1 MRSAGLCASS
11 RARSASPFSFSARTI
26 ATVSSDARADP
37 DRGAPTAPPVPVG
50 RFLQIFSAVM
60 LPMFLAAADQTLLAT
75 ATPSIAAELG
85 GLRDTTWISVGYL
98 IAMTATVP
106 LYGRLGDRYGRR
118 DTLLAALAVFS
129 IGSLACGLAASLG
142 MLVAA
147 RVLQGLGG
155 GGLMVMAQS
164 LIGELVPPRERARFQ
179 AYFATVFTLAN
190 VGGPLIGGLI
200 VQHTGWRWLFLVNL
214 PLCLIACWR
223 LLRLPRGIGNPQ
235 AGVAD
240 PFGALGFAAAVTV
253 SLMWASFAGYRFAWA
268 SGSSLA
274 LMAASGL
281 LWVVLIRRDMQ
292 RPNPFLPIELLRDRS
307 MRYLCLTV
315 VAFASCLFAL
325 IFFLP
330 ILMQIGHGADART
343 AGALLLPLTLGI
355 VTGSTV
361 TGRIVNRTGRPAV
374 MPIVGLSISCAALIG
389 MSTLA
394 THSGLIGALGALCG
408 FGFGSVMP
416 TAQIVSQTLAG
427 RDRLG
432 AAASAVSLARY
443 TGAALGTAIFGA
455 LVFAIAPDITGRTA
469 PNDLA
474 AAVSASELSRAI
486 RIGFGALATV
496 AALGAWFASRVRR
509 INL

>member
-1 MRSAGLCASS
+1 MSS
-11 RARSASPFSFSARTI
+11 DVPASPEPA
-26 ATVSSDARADP
+26 
-37 DRGAPTAPPVPVG
+37 APTVPPVSMG
-50 RFLQIFSAVM
+50 RFIQIFSAVM
-60 LPMFLAAADQTLLAT
+60 LPMFLAAADQTLTAT

-118 DTLLAALAVFS
+118 DTLLTALAVFS
-129 IGSLACGLAASLG
+129 AGSLACGVAASLG

-200 VQHTGWRWLFLVNL
+200 VHHTGWRWLFLVNV

-223 LLRLPRGIGNPQ
+223 LLRLPRGSGNPQ
-235 AGVAD
+235 VMLAD
-240 PFGALGFAAAVTV
+240 PFGALTFAAAVTL
-253 SLMWASFAGYRFAWA
+253 SLIWTSFAGYRFGWTSYA
-268 SGSSLA
+268 SLSLA
-274 LMAASGL
+274 AASVV
-281 LWVVLIRRDMQ
+281 LWVVLLRRDI
-292 RPNPFLPIELLRDRS
+292 RGPNPFLPIELLRDRS
-307 MRYLCLTV
+307 MRYLCLTI

-330 ILMQIGHGADART
+330 ILMQIAHGADARK

-355 VTGSTV
+355 VAGSTT
-361 TGRIVNRTGRPAV
+361 TGRIVNRTGRPAE
-374 MPIVGLSISCAALIG
+374 MPIAGLSISCVALIL
-389 MSTLA
+389 MSTLGP
-394 THSGLIGALGALCG
+394 HGELISALGALCG
-408 FGFGSVMP
+408 FGFGTVMP
-416 TAQIVSQTLAG
+416 TAQMISQTLAG
-427 RDRLG
+427 RERLG

-443 TGAALGTAIFGA
+443 TGAALGTAMFGA
-455 LVFAIAPDITGRTA
+455 LVFALAPDAAGGADLHALAMTA
-469 PNDLA
+469 
-474 AAVSASELSRAI
+474 ASGELSRAI
-486 RIGFGALATV
+486 RIGFGALAVV
-496 AALGAWFASRVRR
+496 AAAGAWSASRVKR
-509 INL
+509 IEL

>member
-1 MRSAGLCASS
+1 
-11 RARSASPFSFSARTI
+11 
-26 ATVSSDARADP
+26 VSSDAHTDP
-37 DRGAPTAPPVPVG
+37 ETAAPLVQPVSIG

-60 LPMFLAAADQTLLAT
+60 LPMFLAAADQTLTAT

-118 DTLLAALAVFS
+118 DTLLVALAVFS
-129 IGSLACGLAASLG
+129 GGSLACGFAASLG

-179 AYFATVFTLAN
+179 TYFATVFTLAN

-200 VQHTGWRWLFLVNL
+200 VHHTGWRWLFLINV
-214 PLCLIACWR
+214 PLCLIACML
-223 LLRLPRGIGNPQ
+223 LLRLPRGAGNPQ
-235 AGVAD
+235 VTLAD
-240 PFGALGFAAAVTV
+240 PFGALAFAIAVTL
-253 SLMWASFAGYRFAWA
+253 SLIWASFAGYRFAWTSSA
-268 SGSSLA
+268 SLA
-274 LMAASGL
+274 LAAGTVV
-281 LWVVLIRRDMQ
+281 LWIVLIRRDV
-292 RPNPFLPIELLRDRS
+292 RAPNPFLPIELLRDRS
-307 MRYLCLTV
+307 MRYLCLTI

-330 ILMQIGHGADART
+330 ILMQVVHGADARK

-355 VTGSTV
+355 VAGSML
-361 TGRIVNRTGRPAV
+361 TGRIVSRTGRPAE
-374 MPIVGLSISCAALIG
+374 MPIVGLSICCVALIL
-389 MSTLA
+389 MSTLGP
-394 THSGLIGALGALCG
+394 HGELISALGALCG

-427 RDRLG
+427 RERLG

-443 TGAALGTAIFGA
+443 IGAALGTAMFGA
-455 LVFAIAPDITGRTA
+455 LVFALAPDTPARGDPHALVTA
-469 PNDLA
+469 A
-474 AAVSASELSRAI
+474 SSAELSRAI
-486 RIGFGALATV
+486 RIGFGALAAI
-496 AALGAWFASRVRR
+496 AAIGAWFASRVRR
-509 INL
+509 IKL